1 MKNMGNLK
9 HLQKKWKTW
18 GKIWGKHQMFFP
30 WFSLFCANTVSCCR
44 APREQTDMAHFQYCR
59 NPIHPNSQR
68 SWRGAPGR
76 IWQTLRDNSRRSCK
90 PIPVGVARAW
100 ITRSGNQGETRRRRQ
115 ICLTSSNVFCMI
127 VDGHKNHQMCCTFDW
142 KRRIHS
148 LLFLFSFVLFQ
159 GPLLNKTKAGWTERN
174 IFLKIQPGIQFG
186 LCNFVQRLTHLC
198 ILVTC
203 LI

>member
-9 HLQKKWKTW
+9 HLEKTLENAREFL
-18 GKIWGKHQMFFP
+18 GKHQMCFL

-44 APREQTDMAHFQYCR
+44 APREHTGMAHFQYCR
-59 NPIHPNSQR
+59 YPIHLNSQR
-68 SWRGAPGR
+68 SWCGAPGR

-142 KRRIHS
+142 KRRIRS
-148 LLFLFSFVLFQ
+148 LLFLFSFCFVS
-159 GPLLNKTKAGWTERN
+159 KT
-174 IFLKIQPGIQFG
+174 
-186 LCNFVQRLTHLC
+186 FVE
-198 ILVTC
+198 
-203 LI
+203 